1 MGREWSWR
9 QWEGLQRSCRGE
21 DDSCSLS
28 HLSCHSLLWL
38 SAQGLYCESP
48 GSLLRLSIIRSL
60 HDSPL
65 CLSAVGFLLWP
76 LYHGSLPRPTCL
88 QCVRSHLGTSL
99 RNQ

>member
-60 HDSPL
+60 HDSPYVSLPWAFCCGPSIMAL
-65 CLSAVGFLLWP
+65 CLDPHAFSVSGAI
-76 LYHGSLPRPTCL
+76 
-88 QCVRSHLGTSL
+88 
-99 RNQ
+99 